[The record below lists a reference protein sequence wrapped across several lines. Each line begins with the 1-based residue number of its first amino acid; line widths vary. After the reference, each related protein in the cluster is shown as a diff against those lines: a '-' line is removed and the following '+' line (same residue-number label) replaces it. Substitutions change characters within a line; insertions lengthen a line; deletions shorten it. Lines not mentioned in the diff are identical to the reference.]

1 MKKKTIVLILGI
13 ISTLIGISLYFASTL
28 SKLSDL
34 NIFDIEDEDF

>member
-1 MKKKTIVLILGI
+1 MRKKTIVLILAI
-13 ISTLIGISLYFASTL
+13 ISTLVVISLYFASTL

>member
-1 MKKKTIVLILGI
+1 MRKKTIVLILAA

-28 SKLSDL
+28 SKLSDS